1 MKSNVELQLQ
11 LQEYTSMDRDFKSGH
26 PPAREIARD
35 PESARE
41 WMSSFN
47 TSILTTRANESQT
60 KSQDLSALMNTPEFN
75 CLIQA
80 AQHLANAEG
89 ISKDEATERL
99 ITAFR
104 NIDSAWTQVVM
115 KRGLQAMLD

>member
-1 MKSNVELQLQ
+1 MKHNVELQLRI
-11 LQEYTSMDRDFKSGH
+11 QEHSSMESDYRTGQK
-26 PPAREIARD
+26 PAH
-35 PESARE
+35 ESARE

-47 TSILTTRANESQT
+47 TSILTTRATEHSGRAP
-60 KSQDLSALMNTPEFN
+60 DLNALMQTPEFN

-80 AQHLANAEG
+80 AQALAHNEG
-89 ISKDEATERL
+89 ISRDEATERI

-104 NIDSAWTQVVM
+104 NLDGAWTQLVM